1 MSTIET
7 KRYVG
12 KTLRSL
18 IVAATLFAPLGGIAF
33 AAEGD
38 GPGPEPTP
46 QPGDITKGQAGWF
59 NQDSEADVF
68 IACRGCPKVTSGTV
82 NTGGRCYKIT
92 GRIDTFLGAGDNGI
106 GGGPTVGYNAQ
117 EKSCGRGG
125 GGMSFQ
131 GR

>member
-18 IVAATLFAPLGGIAF
+18 IVAATLFAPAGIAH
-33 AAEGD
+33 AANGD

-92 GRIDTFLGAGDNGI
+92 GRIDMNLKRGSG
-106 GGGPTVGYNAQ
+106 GGGPTAGYTVQ
-117 EKSCGRGG
+117 EKNCFKNMDKRPLI
-125 GGMSFQ
+125 F
-131 GR
+131 RR